1 MAVVGGT
8 GGFSG
13 ARGEISE
20 VTIIGENITGCPN
33 MRLTINLEKQAP
45 K

>member
-1 MAVVGGT
+1 MTVVGGT
-8 GGFSG
+8 GGLSG

-33 MRLTINLEKQAP
+33 MQLTINLKKQAP
-45 K
+45 N